1 MLKKTNRL
9 HKPERNAELVAMREA
24 GKTYAEIANHFGVT
38 VSSARRLYF
47 THTRK
52 RKAGP

>member
-1 MLKKTNRL
+1 MLKTNKL
-9 HKPERNAELVAMREA
+9 HKPERNAELIAMREA
-24 GKTYAEIANHFGVT
+24 GATWAELGRRFGMAT
-38 VSSARRLYF
+38 SSARRVFY

>member
-1 MLKKTNRL
+1 MLKTNKL
-9 HKPERNAELVAMREA
+9 HKPERNAELIAMREA
-24 GKTYAEIANHFGVT
+24 GKTFVEIARHYGIT
-38 VSSARRLYF
+38 TSSARRLYF